1 MKIWVDADSCP
12 VRIRQIICK
21 AGKRT
26 GLEVV
31 FVANREI
38 PVLKFENI
46 KMIITNKIDQAADIY
61 IVENSETVDLVITR
75 DIPLAKQLVD
85 KGLMVIND
93 RGTAF
98 TSDNINTLLS
108 ARNFNYELQA
118 NGLMPERTKSF
129 GKKEIQKFSNL
140 LDATLAKMLKGQR

>member
-26 GLEVV
+26 SLEVI

-38 PVLKFENI
+38 PVLKFDNV
-46 KMIITNKIDQAADIY
+46 KMVITDNIDQAADTY
-61 IVENSETVDLVITR
+61 IVENSATDDLVITR

-85 KGLMVIND
+85 KGLSVIND

-118 NGLMPERTKSF
+118 NGLMPERTKTF

>member
-26 GLEVV
+26 CLDVL

-38 PVLKFENI
+38 PVLKFDNVQ
-46 KMIITNKIDQAADIY
+46 MIITDSIDQAADTY
-61 IVENSETVDLVITR
+61 IVENSKAEDLAITR

-118 NGLMPERTKSF
+118 NGLMPERTRSF